1 MGCNPTK
8 NDGEPAGLGAGEIY
22 ETALDVG
29 MDELDAN
36 VIAHLETLGTL
47 REPPFGRWL

>member
-8 NDGEPAGLGAGEIY
+8 NDGEPAGLGACEIY

-36 VIAHLETLGTL
+36 MIAHFKTLGAL
-47 REPPFGRWL
+47 HEPAFGRWL